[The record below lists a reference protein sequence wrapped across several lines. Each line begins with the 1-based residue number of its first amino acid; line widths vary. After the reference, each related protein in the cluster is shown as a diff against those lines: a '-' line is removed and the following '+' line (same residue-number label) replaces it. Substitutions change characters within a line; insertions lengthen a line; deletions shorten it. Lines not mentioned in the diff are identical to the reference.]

1 MAETRQFHTVELTSD
16 YRLWARELLEEK
28 WGSAKIITR
37 GRIHIAASLPGFV
50 TILNEEPVGLVT
62 YRIFENECEVITLN
76 SVAAGIGVGTT
87 LLTMVKETAIKANCN
102 RIWLITTND
111 NVDAM
116 RFYQRRGFS
125 FAALYINALEE
136 SRRLKP
142 ELSLTGLYGIPLR
155 DEIEFEI
162 VLTVEDQK
170 KVL

>member
-1 MAETRQFHTVELTSD
+1 MEETRQFHTVELIDD

-28 WGSAKIITR
+28 WGSVKIITR
-37 GRIHIAASLPGFV
+37 GRIHDAMSLPGFV
-50 TILNEEPVGLVT
+50 AILNGDPVGLVT
-62 YRIFENECEVITLN
+62 YRIFDNECEVITLS
-76 SVAAGIGVGTT
+76 SVEAGIGAGTT
-87 LLTMVKETAIKANCN
+87 LLKMVKETAITANCN

-116 RFYQRRGFS
+116 RFYQRRGFK

-155 DEIEFEI
+155 DEIELEMA
-162 VLTVEDQK
+162 LKVED
-170 KVL
+170 